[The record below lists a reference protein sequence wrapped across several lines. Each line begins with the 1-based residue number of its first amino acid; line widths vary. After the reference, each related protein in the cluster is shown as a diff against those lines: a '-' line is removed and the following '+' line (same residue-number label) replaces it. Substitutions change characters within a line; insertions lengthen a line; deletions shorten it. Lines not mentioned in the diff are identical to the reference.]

1 MESLC
6 FSQIQVASNGI
17 VGIGGVPEPFSQ
29 VSVLT
34 DSTLL
39 MGIYSFVRHTEND
52 VQIAVFGDAASSTP
66 LNTGRAYGT
75 YGTAGIMAE
84 SQIVRKL
91 NNFFMMVSFFT
102 VNRYFTSN
110 SPISTLPVSV

>member
-1 MESLC
+1 MKKLFSFLTIWLSAIMC

-17 VGIGGVPEPFSQ
+17 VGIGGVPEAFSQ

-52 VQIAVFGDAASSTP
+52 VQIAVFGDAANSTP

-75 YGTAGIMAE
+75 YGTAG
-84 SQIVRKL
+84 
-91 NNFFMMVSFFT
+91 
-102 VNRYFTSN
+102 NRTSG
-110 SPISTLPVSV
+110 